1 MARKRRLADLVREEV
16 ERPDLQT
23 AEVTESES
31 STVTESPTTE
41 VTESE
46 SSTDTE
52 SPTTEVTEE
61 QSDSVLSS
69 PPTKVTESQTAEV
82 PKYLTLVRKET
93 RLRDDQLEQLTAI
106 TRKLNRQRQGR
117 GERITEN
124 TLIRIAVDL
133 LLNQEQQLQ
142 GTTEEELLAS
152 LGLSVT
158 DLQS

>member
-52 SPTTEVTEE
+52 SPTTEVTKE
-61 QSDSVLSS
+61 QSESVLSS

-106 TRKLNRQRQGR
+106 TRKLNRQRRGK

-142 GTTEEELLAS
+142 GITEEELLAS
-152 LGLSVT
+152 LGLSAT
-158 DLQS
+158 E

>member
-31 STVTESPTTE
+31 TIVTESPTTE
-41 VTESE
+41 VTKEQ
-46 SSTDTE
+46 
-52 SPTTEVTEE
+52 EE
-61 QSDSVLSS
+61 A
-69 PPTKVTESQTAEV
+69 VTESQTAEV

-106 TRKLNRQRQGR
+106 TRKLNRQRRGK

-158 DLQS
+158 DLQSQ

>member
-1 MARKRRLADLVREEV
+1 MARKRKLADLVKQEV
-16 ERPDLQT
+16 ERPELQT
-23 AEVTESES
+23 TEVTESGSSSES
-31 STVTESPTTE
+31 EPLTTEVTEKQSDRVTSSPTTE
-41 VTESE
+41 VTNLQ
-46 SSTDTE
+46 
-52 SPTTEVTEE
+52 TT
-61 QSDSVLSS
+61 
-69 PPTKVTESQTAEV
+69 EV

-106 TRKLNRQRQGR
+106 TRQMNRQRQGK

-133 LLNQEQQLQ
+133 LLNQSSQLQ
-142 GTTEEELLAS
+142 GTTEAELLAS

>member
-1 MARKRRLADLVREEV
+1 MARKRKLADLVKQEV
-16 ERPDLQT
+16 ERPELQ
-23 AEVTESES
+23 
-31 STVTESPTTE
+31 TTE
-41 VTESE
+41 VTESGSSSE
-46 SSTDTE
+46 SE
-52 SPTTEVTEE
+52 PLTTEVTEK
-61 QSDSVLSS
+61 QSDRVTSS
-69 PPTKVTESQTAEV
+69 PTTEGTNLQTTEV

-106 TRKLNRQRQGR
+106 TRQMNRQRQGK

-133 LLNQEQQLQ
+133 LLNQSSQLQ
-142 GTTEEELLAS
+142 GTTEAELLAS

>member
-31 STVTESPTTE
+31 TTVTESPTTV

-46 SSTDTE
+46 SFNDTE
-52 SPTTEVTEE
+52 SPTTVVTEE
-61 QSDSVLSS
+61 HSDSLTES

-93 RLRDDQLEQLTAI
+93 RLRGAHLTVGGGV
-106 TRKLNRQRQGR
+106 N
-117 GERITEN
+117 
-124 TLIRIAVDL
+124 
-133 LLNQEQQLQ
+133 
-142 GTTEEELLAS
+142 
-152 LGLSVT
+152 
-158 DLQS
+158 

>member
-1 MARKRRLADLVREEV
+1 MARKRRLADLVKQEV

-23 AEVTESES
+23 NKVTESVGD
-31 STVTESPTTE
+31 TATESPT
-41 VTESE
+41 S
-46 SSTDTE
+46 
-52 SPTTEVTEE
+52 EVTEE
-61 QSDSVLSS
+61 QTTEVPS
-69 PPTKVTESQTAEV
+69 PPTTKVTEEQTTEV

-106 TRKLNRQRQGR
+106 TRKLNRQRQGK

-158 DLQS
+158 EKGS

>member
-23 AEVTESES
+23 AEVTESEN
-31 STVTESPTTE
+31 T
-41 VTESE
+41 
-46 SSTDTE
+46 TDTE
-52 SPTTEVTEE
+52 PPTTEVTEE
-61 QSDSVLSS
+61 QSESVLSS

-133 LLNQEQQLQ
+133 LLNQEQQLE
-142 GTTEEELLAS
+142 GTTEEELLTS
-152 LGLSVT
+152 LGLSIRF
-158 DLQS
+158 

>member
-31 STVTESPTTE
+31 ST
-41 VTESE
+41 
-46 SSTDTE
+46 DTE
-52 SPTTEVTEE
+52 SPTTKVTEE
-61 QSDSVLSS
+61 QEEA
-69 PPTKVTESQTAEV
+69 VTESQTAEV

-106 TRKLNRQRQGR
+106 TRKLNRQRQGK

-142 GTTEEELLAS
+142 GTAEDELLAS
-152 LGLSVT
+152 LGLSIRF
-158 DLQS
+158 